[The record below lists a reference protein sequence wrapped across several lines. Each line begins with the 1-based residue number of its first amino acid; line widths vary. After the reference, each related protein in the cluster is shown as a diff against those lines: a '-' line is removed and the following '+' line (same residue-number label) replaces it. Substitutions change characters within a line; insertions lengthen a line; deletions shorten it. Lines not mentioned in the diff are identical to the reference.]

1 MFKIQQRMKFLLLN
15 ILLKCINLIV
25 FRFVNRNIIDVAA
38 MDSHN
43 LEPQEQNNRMRAY
56 TQKLAQQWSRI
67 NDSSNVPTGKLQSY

>member
-1 MFKIQQRMKFLLLN
+1 MILTNLIQRMYHIIKNFLLLS
-15 ILLKCINLIV
+15 V
-25 FRFVNRNIIDVAA
+25 TRNIIDVAA

-67 NDSSNVPTGKLQSY
+67 NDSSNVPTGKFYLITK